1 VRDRVALI
9 AYLAAVVLAT
19 TVHRFDTLGLLLL
32 AALLLAGRDAPRLA
46 RRALLAVL
54 VFTGVVSLSW
64 LAASLWQGTD
74 PWRTLALLN
83 LRVFVLAFLA
93 FLVVAR
99 VNWQRALA
107 FSPGLGR
114 LLVLATGQ
122 ALAFRRLFAEFRLA
136 LRSRSAG
143 RPGPRALLRHGAAAG
158 AFFLQLALRRSE
170 EITQAMRSRGLFD
183 A

>member
-1 VRDRVALI
+1 MRDRLALA

-19 TVHRFDTLGLLLL
+19 SVHRLEVLGGLLL

-46 RRALLAVL
+46 WRALLAVI

-64 LAASLWQGTD
+64 LAASLWRGTD

-93 FLVVAR
+93 FLVMAR
-99 VNWQRALA
+99 VNWQRALG
-107 FSPGLGR
+107 FSPGLR
-114 LLVLATGQ
+114 HLLVLATGQ
-122 ALAFRRLFAEFRLA
+122 VLAFRRLFEEFRQA

-143 RPGPRALLRHGAAAG
+143 RPGARALLRHGAAAS
-158 AFFLQLALRRSE
+158 AFFLQRALRRSE
-170 EITQAMRSRGLFD
+170 EITEAMRSRGLFD

>member
-1 VRDRVALI
+1 MKGRLALG
-9 AYLAAVVLAT
+9 AYLAAVILAT
-19 TVHRFDTLGLLLL
+19 TIHRLDVLGGLLL

-54 VFTGVVSLSW
+54 VFTGLVSLSW
-64 LAASLWQGTD
+64 LAVCLWQGTS

-93 FLVVAR
+93 FLVIAR
-99 VNWQRALA
+99 VNWQRALG
-107 FSPGLGR
+107 FSPGLTH

-122 ALAFRRLFAEFRLA
+122 ALAFRRLFEEFRQA

-143 RPGPRALLRHGAAAG
+143 RPGARALLRHGAAAS
-158 AFFLQLALRRSE
+158 AFFLQRALERSE